1 MTKTVNFDKEKYFY
15 ESDDGWL
22 VFAITLKIVLLIL
35 ELADYKPIRSSIT
48 DCFKKFIAWLRR
60 TKVYR
65 KAKWLINEF
74 LYWCNTKAFPM
85 LKECY
90 LESLWYFNKFI

>member
-1 MTKTVNFDKEKYFY
+1 MTKKVNFDKENYSSK
-15 ESDDGWL
+15 SDDGWL
-22 VFAITLKIVLLIL
+22 IFAITLKIVLLIL

-48 DCFKKFIAWLRR
+48 YYCNKFIAWLRR

-74 LYWCNTKAFPM
+74 LCWCNTKAFPM
-85 LKECY
+85 VKESY
-90 LESLWYFNKFI
+90 LETLWYFNKFI